1 MNPPQSDSIRDAVR
15 RRLLELD
22 WSQADLAREAGVNAN
37 TITAIIKYGRWPKD
51 ETREKIEKALGW
63 PKGRIEEL
71 ATIGERGVSVTPPIA
86 QTDESPSVSGT
97 PPTALFNW
105 LSAAE
110 KRGYTADERALI
122 EAQAFAAA
130 LEAAAKIDASRAEGT

>member
-71 ATIGERGVSVTPPIA
+71 ATIGERGVNVTEPIR
-86 QTDESPSVSGT
+86 QTDESPSASGDQPLVLAGW
-97 PPTALFNW
+97 PPGTFEGMTDIEREEWIARTK
-105 LSAAE
+105 AAGLQIARE
-110 KRGYTADERALI
+110 LR
-122 EAQAFAAA
+122 
-130 LEAAAKIDASRAEGT
+130 EGKQQ